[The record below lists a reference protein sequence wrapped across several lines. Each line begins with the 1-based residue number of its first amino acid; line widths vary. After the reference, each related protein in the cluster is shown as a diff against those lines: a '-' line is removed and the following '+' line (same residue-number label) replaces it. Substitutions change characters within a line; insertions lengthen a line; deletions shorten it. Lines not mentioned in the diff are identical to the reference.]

1 MRLRSLFRTYSFQ
14 TTFRYAALFG
24 IAMALLFGV
33 IYWLTTSYMN
43 AELQEEVTAEMSPL
57 FDQDKS
63 AGSDS
68 VAATITQR
76 VDSPAFSRS
85 FYLLQNPSGRKI
97 AGNLPRMEPVA
108 GWYQLPIPVDQ
119 GGEDDTDQLTAEGR
133 MLPDGSFLLVGQ
145 DMDQFYDVQEWI
157 TEVAGWGVA
166 AAFCLALGGG
176 LATSASILRRIQA
189 IADASGE
196 IVQGNLSRRMALRGT
211 GDEFDQL
218 STNLNEMLDRIQM
231 LMEGL
236 RQMSNDIAHD
246 LRTPLTRLRQHL
258 EGVQTRAATAAEYQE
273 LVGKAIKET
282 DDILH
287 TFGALMRIAQI
298 EAGTRRSAFTDVDL
312 SGVLYT
318 IVEAYAVVA
327 EDECHTLAN
336 RISKG
341 VVVRGDRQLLT
352 QMMANL
358 VENALRHTPAGT
370 RVEIALDDGPAGPTC
385 MIADNGPGIPEEERD
400 KVFRRFYR
408 MDRSRSTDGSGL
420 GLSLVAA
427 IADLH
432 RIIMEVG
439 DQQPGLRIVLR
450 FPATD
455 QIAAPSPAT

>member
-1 MRLRSLFRTYSFQ
+1 MRLRSLLRTYSFQ

-24 IAMALLFGV
+24 VAMAILFAV
-33 IYWLTTSYMN
+33 IYWLTTSYMT
-43 AELQEEVTAEMSPL
+43 AELEEQVTADMSPL
-57 FDQDKS
+57 VDQYKDG
-63 AGSDS
+63 GSES
-68 VAATITQR
+68 IAATIRRRTQ
-76 VDSPAFSRS
+76 SSEFSKS
-85 FYLLQNPSGRKI
+85 FYLLQDSSHRKA
-97 AGNLPRMEPVA
+97 AGNLPTMEPTT
-108 GWYQLPIPVDQ
+108 GWRQLPIPLEL
-119 GGEDDTDQLTAEGR
+119 GGEDDTDRFLAEGR
-133 MLPDGSFLLVGQ
+133 LLPDGSFLLVGQ

-157 TEVAGWGVA
+157 AEVAGWGVV
-166 AAFCLALGGG
+166 AAFCLAVMGG

-189 IADASGE
+189 IANASGE
-196 IVQGNLSRRMALRGT
+196 IVQGNLGRRMTLRGT

-218 STNLNEMLDRIQM
+218 SSNLNEMLDRIQM

-258 EGVQTRAATAAEYQE
+258 EGAQTKAATAAEYGAI
-273 LVGKAIKET
+273 VGKAIKET
-282 DDILH
+282 DDILQ

-318 IVEAYAVVA
+318 IVEAYAAVA
-327 EDECHTLAN
+327 EDERHALTN
-336 RISKG
+336 RISQG
-341 VVVRGDRQLLT
+341 IMVRGDRQLLT

-370 RVEIALDDGPAGPTC
+370 RVEIALDGDPASPVC
-385 MIADNGPGIPEEERD
+385 MVADNGPGIPEEERD

-408 MDRSRSTDGSGL
+408 MDRSRSTAGSGL

-432 RIIMEVG
+432 RIVVEVD
-439 DQQPGLRIVLR
+439 DQKPGLKVVLK
-450 FPATD
+450 FPAIEVT
-455 QIAAPSPAT
+455 PAT